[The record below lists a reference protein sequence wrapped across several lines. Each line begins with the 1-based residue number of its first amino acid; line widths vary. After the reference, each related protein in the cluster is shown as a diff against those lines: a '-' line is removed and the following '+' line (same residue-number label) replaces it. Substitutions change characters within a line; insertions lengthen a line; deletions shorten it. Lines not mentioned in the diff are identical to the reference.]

1 MSGCPSSIVYC
12 DFGLCCGCGSDP
24 NECPPPPPPPPPP
37 SSYTGIIT
45 VVNAPMLPPHPPVP
59 PYNQLPPPLPA
70 PYLPPHAPVPPTMA
84 YDDTPP
90 LQTIPRQCVAFAD
103 KVYDSPLPV
112 AQQPEPHKV
121 PSKRYE
127 APALMGLVSTIQD
140 PPPAPPA
147 LQHPLEPSRDS
158 KPSMEYYSQEHHH
171 QEYILTEGSY
181 ILN

>member
-12 DFGLCCGCGSDP
+12 DFGFCCGCGSDP
-24 NECPPPPPPPPPP
+24 NECPPPPPP
-37 SSYTGIIT
+37 SSYTEVIT
-45 VVNAPMLPPHPPVP
+45 VVNAPIMLPANPPVP
-59 PYNQLPPPLPA
+59 PYNQPPPPLPA

-90 LQTIPRQCVAFAD
+90 LQTIPRQCVPFAN

-127 APALMGLVSTIQD
+127 TPALGMVPTIQD
-140 PPPAPPA
+140 LPPDPPA
-147 LQHPLEPSRDS
+147 LQHPLEPSRDDS
-158 KPSMEYYSQEHHH
+158 KPNMEYYSQEHHH